1 MYMKYIIYENELEI
15 IEKIN
20 QLENM
25 FKDELKR
32 DFDLFMEDLYILA
45 AVDKSLKLIDSFLF
59 AMEQRNITVL
69 AALTRM
75 QMDCVLR
82 TYASTL
88 VKDSGDFCKR
98 VLCDNIRIDKEKSAN
113 GKNLSDKYLCLEL
126 GKVLNLP
133 IYDLY
138 QKVCGYV
145 HFSSSSFHNSIKLSD
160 DSSFIMKIGKTNIE
174 RKKDTYKRLSIELA
188 NQFYYFGKVL
198 IKYILH
204 SWLEQKGQV
213 LGE

>member
-1 MYMKYIIYENELEI
+1 MQYVMYENELEI

-25 FKDELKR
+25 VKDELKR
-32 DFDLFMEDLYILA
+32 DFDLFMEDLYILS

-88 VKDSGDFCKR
+88 VEDSGDFCKR
-98 VLCDNIRIDKEKSAN
+98 VLCDNVRIDKEKSVS
-113 GKNLSDKYLCLEL
+113 GINLSDKNLCLEL
-126 GKVLNLP
+126 EKVLKLP

-145 HFSSSSFHNSIKLSD
+145 HFSSSSFHNSVKLSGN
-160 DSSFIMKIGKTNIE
+160 SGFIMKIGKNNIE
-174 RKKDTYKRLSIELA
+174 RDADTYKRLSIELA
-188 NQFYYFGKVL
+188 NHFYYFGRVL

-204 SWLEQKGQV
+204 SWLKQKEQES
-213 LGE
+213 GE